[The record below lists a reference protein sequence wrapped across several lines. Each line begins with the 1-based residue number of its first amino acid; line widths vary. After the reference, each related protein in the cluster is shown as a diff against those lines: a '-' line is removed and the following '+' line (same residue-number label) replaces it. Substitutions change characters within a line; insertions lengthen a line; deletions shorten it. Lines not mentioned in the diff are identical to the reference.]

1 MKITSVDIWTVV
13 VPTIPGRV
21 HSPEWVPETGWDQVP
36 KHILRL
42 NTDTELH
49 GIGETGR
56 GVPLDQVQDGA
67 RLLLGS
73 DPERLCLR
81 DIYSVPCGRVLDGSE
96 RGVPAGV
103 QQGPAYAAFEMAVL
117 DLVGRARQRPV
128 HALLGG
134 AVRSRVRADYW
145 IGHQTPEDGRRSV
158 ERALRLGF
166 HGVKIKCKLEEPME
180 ERLRAMRDVGGVDFK
195 VTVDPNERFHTAEQA
210 IELAHRLVALGNVEV
225 FEDPIPKSDV
235 EGYVRI
241 HEEVDAP
248 IAMHLG
254 SGAAMLKA
262 LEAGCVDCFNLGSGP
277 VRMPDLARI
286 AEAAPACPAGT
297 AQATTLGSWTPPM
310 STPRPWPP
318 PAPWPPTS
326 SAAGPGRTTSSSSP
340 SSSSTATWPHRSGR
354 AWGATWTCGPCR
366 GTPGPT
372 RRSVDG
378 PSRRG
383 ATLHSRARGLEAL
396 PRRPRLRPLPGSAAA
411 LRGGV

>member
-21 HSPEWVPETGWDQVP
+21 HSPEWVPETGWDQLP
-36 KHILRL
+36 KHLLRL

-56 GVPLDQVQDGA
+56 GVPLDQVQEGA
-67 RLLLGS
+67 RLLLGR

-81 DIYSVPCGRVLDGSE
+81 DIYAVPCGRVLDGSE

-103 QQGPAYAAFEMAVL
+103 QLGPAYPAFEMAVL
-117 DLVGRARQRPV
+117 DLVGRARQLPV

-145 IGHQTPEDGRRSV
+145 IGHQTPEDGKRSV

-166 HGVKIKCKLEEPME
+166 HGVKIKCKLGEPME
-180 ERLRAMRDVGGVDFK
+180 ERLRAMRDAGGVDFK

-277 VRMPDLARI
+277 VRMPDLAQI
-286 AEAAPACPAGT
+286 AEAAGLPCWHGSGNDLGIMDTSYVHAAALAPACTMASDFVG
-297 AQATTLGSWTPPM
+297 
-310 STPRPWPP
+310 
-318 PAPWPPTS
+318 
-326 SAAGPGRTTSSSSP
+326 
-340 SSSSTATWPHRSGR
+340 
-354 AWGATWTCGPCR
+354 TWTREDDLIVEPIEF
-366 GTPGPT
+366 
-372 RRSVDG
+372 VDG
-378 PSRRG
+378 YV
-383 ATLHSRARGLEAL
+383 ATPQRPGLGCDLDLRAL
-396 PRRPRLRPLPGSAAA
+396 PRYTRAHEEIR
-411 LRGGV
+411 